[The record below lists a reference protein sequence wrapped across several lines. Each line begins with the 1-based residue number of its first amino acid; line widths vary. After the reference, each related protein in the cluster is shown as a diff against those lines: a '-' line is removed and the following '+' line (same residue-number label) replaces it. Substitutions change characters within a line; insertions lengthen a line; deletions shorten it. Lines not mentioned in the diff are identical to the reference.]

1 MLALL
6 TVAVNLSDL
15 YMLQW
20 PWLKEEHRKLY
31 FANKCASTDDYTMLQ
46 DKINLVE
53 QEQAKRLKKINR
65 L

>member
-1 MLALL
+1 M
-6 TVAVNLSDL
+6 SDL

-31 FANKCASTDDYTMLQ
+31 FANKCANTDDYTMLQ
-46 DKINLVE
+46 EKINLVE